1 MKVISDNSK
10 VIYKKQARVA
20 LGGLIAEVPN
30 LVLTII
36 LAFRANNIL
45 CWIDTVV
52 SVSVVIHYLIVVAVS
67 MKMAKENGDK
77 YNYGLERLE
86 VFTSFICDLIISLTM
101 LVLLGSAIY
110 GIVAPQKP
118 DDSMLWFIILK
129 SVNTAFDVYF
139 LINGIMIVKKR
150 KSRLNETELNNYLNN
165 LIHDVLILIA
175 SVFSYIF
182 RDKDASAYISSIV
195 GIICIV
201 YFLYTYIKHIR
212 TLVKELSDASLSIKE
227 QDYLLDVVLEN
238 NKGLKKIKGVNCHT
252 LNGVVYVDIVVSFQY
267 DITYENEQAF
277 LKLAKEKIQDK
288 HPKAMV
294 RLVIEDD
301 TKQIETIN

>member
-288 HPKAMV
+288 HPKAIV